1 MHAPLGTRDERGIGV
16 AFGGDEAG
24 SGKKRQEGSEAHGR

>member
-1 MHAPLGTRDERGIGV
+1 MDAPLGSRDERGIGV

-24 SGKKRQEGSEAHGR
+24 SGKEGQEGSETHD